1 LSYCIRHTIKQH
13 GDAATEAKRGQIA
26 VTLSDV
32 AKISL
37 ITSKPDDIFADGKNK
52 IGRDGLFAQEK
63 RPLGGLKVH

>member
-1 LSYCIRHTIKQH
+1 LSYGIRHTIKQH

-52 IGRDGLFAQEK
+52 IGLTDSLRKKKGPWGA
-63 RPLGGLKVH
+63 